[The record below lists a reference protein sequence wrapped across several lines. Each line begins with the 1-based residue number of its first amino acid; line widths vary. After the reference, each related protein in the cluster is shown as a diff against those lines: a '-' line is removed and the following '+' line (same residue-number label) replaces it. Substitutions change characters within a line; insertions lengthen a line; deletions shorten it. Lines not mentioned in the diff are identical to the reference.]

1 MARNLRFR
9 NAVLLIVGA
18 LFGTFA
24 FAAPAISTISPTVG
38 PVSPV
43 GSPVTINGSGF
54 GTTQSDSIV
63 TIGGFTTTPTSWSD
77 SRIIVPVPG
86 ALMPGFMDVIVTVGG
101 TASNAASFLV
111 IPVITNDSPASGP
124 VGTSVVVTGTS
135 FGDTQGDSTVT
146 FNGVPVSPTSWSN
159 TSLTVSAPGS
169 QSPELLSLL
178 SMDLRQMVHHSRCYQ
193 ISRRLGRLRG

>member
-1 MARNLRFR
+1 MARNLQLR
-9 NAVLLIVGA
+9 NAVLLVLGL

-54 GTTQSDSIV
+54 GTTQGGSIV
-63 TIGGFTTTPTSWSD
+63 TIGGLTTTPTSWSD

-124 VGTSVVVTGTS
+124 VGTSVVVTGTNL
-135 FGDTQGDSTVT
+135 V
-146 FNGVPVSPTSWSN
+146 
-159 TSLTVSAPGS
+159 
-169 QSPELLSLL
+169 E
-178 SMDLRQMVHHSRCYQ
+178 
-193 ISRRLGRLRG
+193 